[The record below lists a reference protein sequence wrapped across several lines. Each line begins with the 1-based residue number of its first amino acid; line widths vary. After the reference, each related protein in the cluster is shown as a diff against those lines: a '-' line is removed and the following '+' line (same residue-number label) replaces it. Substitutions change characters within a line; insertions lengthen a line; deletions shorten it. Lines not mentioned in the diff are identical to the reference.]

1 MSLAPVAAVAW
12 ICQDSHLVAT
22 ASMDGGMKAAKQ
34 TESKGEN
41 AMPNEKLFKEM
52 AQTVIDGFPD
62 EARKLAEAALRAGIE
77 PLQAID
83 QGFKVGMDIVGDGFA
98 RGELFI
104 PDLMMSGEAMKAAI
118 AALEPE
124 LMKRKQQREVLGKV
138 VIGTVQGDIHEIGK
152 TLVATMLAANGFEVH
167 DLGVD
172 VSPQQFLD
180 QVRKV
185 DANVLGL
192 SALLT
197 TTLLN
202 QETVILTLKEAGLRD
217 QVKVIVGGVPASPEW
232 AEEIGADGYAENATE
247 AVEVVKR
254 LVGMG

>member
-1 MSLAPVAAVAW
+1 
-12 ICQDSHLVAT
+12 
-22 ASMDGGMKAAKQ
+22 
-34 TESKGEN
+34 
-41 AMPNEKLFKEM
+41 MPNERLFEEM
-52 AQTVIDGFPD
+52 AQAVIDGLPD
-62 EARKLAEAALRAGIE
+62 KARELAREALDAGID
-77 PLQAID
+77 PLAAID
-83 QGFKVGMDIVGDGFA
+83 QGLKPGMDVVGDGFA
-98 RGELFI
+98 KGELFI

-118 AALEPE
+118 ATLEPE
-124 LMKRKQQREVLGKV
+124 LMKRKQERKVLGKV

-172 VSPQQFLD
+172 VTPQQFLD
-180 QVRKV
+180 KVRQVN
-185 DANVLGL
+185 ANVLGL

-202 QETVILTLKEAGLRD
+202 QEAVILTLKEAGLRD

-247 AVEVVKR
+247 AVQVVKQ
-254 LVGMG
+254 LVGAA

>member
-1 MSLAPVAAVAW
+1 
-12 ICQDSHLVAT
+12 
-22 ASMDGGMKAAKQ
+22 
-34 TESKGEN
+34 
-41 AMPNEKLFKEM
+41 MPNGRLFEEM
-52 AQTVIDGFPD
+52 AQAVIDGLPD
-62 EARKLAEAALRAGIE
+62 RARDLAGEALRLGIG
-77 PLQAID
+77 PLAAID
-83 QGFKVGMDIVGDGFA
+83 QGLKPGMDVVGEGFA
-98 RGELFI
+98 KGELFI
-104 PDLMMSGEAMKAAI
+104 PDLMMSGEAMKTAI

-124 LMKRKQQREVLGKV
+124 LMKRKQERKVMGKV

-172 VSPQQFLD
+172 VTPQQFLD
-180 QVRKV
+180 KVRQVN
-185 DANVLGL
+185 ANVVGL

-202 QETVILTLKEAGLRD
+202 QEAVILTLKEAGLRD

-247 AVEVVKR
+247 AVQVVKQ
-254 LVGMG
+254 LVGAT